1 MASRVCVAVW
11 NYQRRSNDKTKCQI
25 VAARSAT
32 PVEYSNSVTTKISAT
47 IPSDTSIDV
56 WRADMAAIAAMAPI
70 ARLHA
75 CATLNR
81 AMAQMQDEAVRRQY
95 PTYNDAQVMREL
107 IKRQYGSKILDDID
121 NHQNKR
127 RND

>member
-1 MASRVCVAVW
+1 
-11 NYQRRSNDKTKCQI
+11 
-25 VAARSAT
+25 
-32 PVEYSNSVTTKISAT
+32 
-47 IPSDTSIDV
+47 
-56 WRADMAAIAAMAPI
+56 MAAIAAIAPI

-107 IKRQYGSKILDDID
+107 MKRQYGSKILDDID
-121 NHQNKR
+121 KHQSMQI
-127 RND
+127 ND

>member
-1 MASRVCVAVW
+1 ML
-11 NYQRRSNDKTKCQI
+11 KGLGGLG
-25 VAARSAT
+25 
-32 PVEYSNSVTTKISAT
+32 
-47 IPSDTSIDV
+47 
-56 WRADMAAIAAMAPI
+56 DMAKMMKQAQEMQGK
-70 ARLHA
+70 
-75 CATLNR
+75 
-81 AMAQMQDEAVRRQY
+81 MAQMQDEAVRRQY

>member
-1 MASRVCVAVW
+1 M
-11 NYQRRSNDKTKCQI
+11 
-25 VAARSAT
+25 
-32 PVEYSNSVTTKISAT
+32 TTKISAT
-47 IPSDTSIDV
+47 IPSDTSIEV

-75 CATLNR
+75 CAALNR

-95 PTYNDAQVMREL
+95 PTYNDAKVMREL

>member
-1 MASRVCVAVW
+1 M
-11 NYQRRSNDKTKCQI
+11 
-25 VAARSAT
+25 
-32 PVEYSNSVTTKISAT
+32 TTKISAT
-47 IPSDTSIDV
+47 IPSDTSIEV

-75 CATLNR
+75 CTTLIR
-81 AMAQMQDEAVRRQY
+81 ALAQMQDEAVRRQY

-127 RND
+127 SND

>member
-1 MASRVCVAVW
+1 M
-11 NYQRRSNDKTKCQI
+11 
-25 VAARSAT
+25 
-32 PVEYSNSVTTKISAT
+32 TTKISAT
-47 IPSDTSIDV
+47 IPSDTSIEV
-56 WRADMAAIAAMAPI
+56 WRADMAAIAEMAPI

-95 PTYNDAQVMREL
+95 PTYNDAQVMCEL
-107 IKRQYGSKILDDID
+107 IKRQYVSKILDDID

>member
-1 MASRVCVAVW
+1 M
-11 NYQRRSNDKTKCQI
+11 
-25 VAARSAT
+25 
-32 PVEYSNSVTTKISAT
+32 TTKISAT
-47 IPSDTSIDV
+47 IPSDTSIEV
-56 WRADMAAIAAMAPI
+56 WRADMAAIAEMAPI

-81 AMAQMQDEAVRRQY
+81 AMAQMQDEAVKRQY
-95 PTYNDAQVMREL
+95 PTYNDAQVMCEL

>member
-1 MASRVCVAVW
+1 
-11 NYQRRSNDKTKCQI
+11 
-25 VAARSAT
+25 
-32 PVEYSNSVTTKISAT
+32 VTTKISTT
-47 IPSDTSIDV
+47 IPFDTSIEV
-56 WRADMAAIAAMAPI
+56 WRTDMAAIAAMTPD

-127 RND
+127 SND

>member
-1 MASRVCVAVW
+1 M
-11 NYQRRSNDKTKCQI
+11 
-25 VAARSAT
+25 
-32 PVEYSNSVTTKISAT
+32 TTKISAT
-47 IPSDTSIDV
+47 VPSDTSLEV
-56 WRADMAAIAAMAPI
+56 WRTDMAAIAAMTPI

>member
-1 MASRVCVAVW
+1 M
-11 NYQRRSNDKTKCQI
+11 
-25 VAARSAT
+25 
-32 PVEYSNSVTTKISAT
+32 TTKISAT
-47 IPSDTSIDV
+47 IPSDTSIEV
-56 WRADMAAIAAMAPI
+56 WRADMAAIAEMAPI
-70 ARLHA
+70 AQLHA

-95 PTYNDAQVMREL
+95 PTYNDAQVMCEL

>member
-1 MASRVCVAVW
+1 
-11 NYQRRSNDKTKCQI
+11 
-25 VAARSAT
+25 
-32 PVEYSNSVTTKISAT
+32 
-47 IPSDTSIDV
+47 
-56 WRADMAAIAAMAPI
+56 MAAIAAMTPDV
-70 ARLHA
+70 RLHA

-107 IKRQYGSKILDDID
+107 MKRQYGSKILDDID

-127 RND
+127 SND

>member
-1 MASRVCVAVW
+1 
-11 NYQRRSNDKTKCQI
+11 
-25 VAARSAT
+25 
-32 PVEYSNSVTTKISAT
+32 VTTKISAT
-47 IPSDTSIDV
+47 IPSDTSIEV

-81 AMAQMQDEAVRRQY
+81 ALAQMQDESVRRQY

-107 IKRQYGSKILDDID
+107 IRRQYGSKILDDID

>member
-1 MASRVCVAVW
+1 M
-11 NYQRRSNDKTKCQI
+11 
-25 VAARSAT
+25 
-32 PVEYSNSVTTKISAT
+32 TTKISAT
-47 IPSDTSIDV
+47 IPSDTSIEV
-56 WRADMAAIAAMAPI
+56 WRADMAAIAAIAPI

-75 CATLNR
+75 CTTLNR

-95 PTYNDAQVMREL
+95 PTYNDAQVMCEL

>member
-1 MASRVCVAVW
+1 M
-11 NYQRRSNDKTKCQI
+11 
-25 VAARSAT
+25 
-32 PVEYSNSVTTKISAT
+32 TTKISAT
-47 IPSDTSIDV
+47 VPSDTSIEV
-56 WRADMAAIAAMAPI
+56 WRADMEAIAAMTPI
-70 ARLHA
+70 TRLHV
-75 CATLNR
+75 CATLNH

-121 NHQNKR
+121 KHQNKG

>member
-1 MASRVCVAVW
+1 M
-11 NYQRRSNDKTKCQI
+11 
-25 VAARSAT
+25 
-32 PVEYSNSVTTKISAT
+32 TTKISAT
-47 IPSDTSIDV
+47 IPSDTSIEV

-75 CATLNR
+75 CVTLNR
-81 AMAQMQDEAVRRQY
+81 ALAQMQDEAVRRQY

-127 RND
+127 SND

>member
-1 MASRVCVAVW
+1 
-11 NYQRRSNDKTKCQI
+11 
-25 VAARSAT
+25 
-32 PVEYSNSVTTKISAT
+32 
-47 IPSDTSIDV
+47 
-56 WRADMAAIAAMAPI
+56 MAAIAAMTPV
-70 ARLHA
+70 ARLQA

-121 NHQNKR
+121 NDQRKR
-127 RND
+127 LND

>member
-1 MASRVCVAVW
+1 
-11 NYQRRSNDKTKCQI
+11 
-25 VAARSAT
+25 
-32 PVEYSNSVTTKISAT
+32 VTTKISAT
-47 IPSDTSIDV
+47 IPSDTSIEV

-107 IKRQYGSKILDDID
+107 MKRQYGSKILDDID

-127 RND
+127 SND